1 MQPTQTR
8 PEAVGPDTA
17 PLDDG
22 EITRLIAAARNEA
35 YRPSQMVPPGGAD
48 AFRPKSLLELAKQ
61 RREAEKAAALQD
73 APAKDDTAEAGHAAL
88 SEAGEDAADHP
99 AAPPPAD
106 AGDMPPP
113 EPLSQPEPRD
123 AASGAERPGGD
134 AGAEGST
141 LPESGAASPVPA
153 AAAAATPTAASQPL
167 DPATQERIRAE
178 AYAEGRAAA
187 EAELRDSLTAATQAL
202 QAAVEAISQPPAS
215 ATAVLRA
222 DIAEAVLRLA
232 SERAGHEI
240 DSLPEVF
247 LERIEALADRIHA
260 RSSQPVLRLHP
271 DDLAAVEPLIEGSD
285 ILSAMRL
292 VAAQD
297 LSRGDVDLAVDGLRL
312 SDRILGPAP
321 PRKAARVT
329 PKSTPEP
336 GAEDA

>member
-1 MQPTQTR
+1 MHPTQTT
-8 PEAVGPDTA
+8 PEAVAPDTA
-17 PLDDG
+17 PLDEG

-35 YRPSQMVPPGGAD
+35 YRPSQIVPQGGAD
-48 AFRPKSLLELAKQ
+48 AFRPKSLLELARQ

-73 APAKDDTAEAGHAAL
+73 APAKDDTVEAGHVPL
-88 SEAGEDAADHP
+88 SEAGDDAADHP

-106 AGDMPPP
+106 AGVMPPP
-113 EPLSQPEPRD
+113 EPLAQPDPRD
-123 AASGAERPGGD
+123 TAAGAEFPGGD
-134 AGAEGST
+134 VGAEGST
-141 LPESGAASPVPA
+141 LPETGAASPVPA
-153 AAAAATPTAASQPL
+153 AVAAATPTDASQPL

-187 EAELRDSLTAATQAL
+187 EAELRDSLTAATRAL

-312 SDRILGPAP
+312 SDRILSPAP

>member
-1 MQPTQTR
+1 
-8 PEAVGPDTA
+8 
-17 PLDDG
+17 
-22 EITRLIAAARNEA
+22 
-35 YRPSQMVPPGGAD
+35 MVPPGGAD

-61 RREAEKAAALQD
+61 RREEDKAAALQD
-73 APAKDDTAEAGHAAL
+73 APAKDDTVEAGHVPL
-88 SEAGEDAADHP
+88 SEAGDDAADHP

-106 AGDMPPP
+106 AGVMPPP
-113 EPLSQPEPRD
+113 EPLAQPDPRD
-123 AASGAERPGGD
+123 TAAGAELPGGD

-141 LPESGAASPVPA
+141 LPETGAASPVPA
-153 AAAAATPTAASQPL
+153 AVAAATPTDASQPL

-187 EAELRDSLTAATQAL
+187 EAELRDSLTAAIQAL

-285 ILSAMRL
+285 ILSAMRI

-312 SDRILGPAP
+312 SDRILSPAP

>member
-1 MQPTQTR
+1 MHPTQTT
-8 PEAVGPDTA
+8 PEAVAPDTA
-17 PLDDG
+17 PLDEG

-35 YRPSQMVPPGGAD
+35 YRPSQMVPQGGAD
-48 AFRPKSLLELAKQ
+48 AFRPKSLLELARQ

-73 APAKDDTAEAGHAAL
+73 APAKDDTVEAGHVPL
-88 SEAGEDAADHP
+88 PEAGDDAADHP

-113 EPLSQPEPRD
+113 EPLAQPDPRD
-123 AASGAERPGGD
+123 TAAGAERPGGD

-141 LPESGAASPVPA
+141 LPETGAASPVPA
-153 AAAAATPTAASQPL
+153 AAAAATPTDASQPL

-285 ILSAMRL
+285 ILSAMRI

-312 SDRILGPAP
+312 SDRILGQAP

-329 PKSTPEP
+329 PKPTPEP
-336 GAEDA
+336 GPEDA